1 MPPWL
6 VKLIG
11 SGAVASLLVAVL
23 QWAWAFVAI
32 WIGCVVFTAFA
43 AVAVWLVSKNELY
56 TLILGLA
63 AHVQLFVGMGAFAF
77 VLGRRMMLKADREG
91 IEFDDRGHPDAKP

>member
-1 MPPWL
+1 MAGGGDAMNIPT
-6 VKLIG
+6 IMTSDG
-11 SGAVASLLVAVL
+11 RR
-23 QWAWAFVAI
+23 AWAFVAI

-91 IEFDDRGHPDAKP
+91 IEFDDRGHPNAKP

>member
-1 MPPWL
+1 MNIPTIMTPN
-6 VKLIG
+6 G
-11 SGAVASLLVAVL
+11 RR
-23 QWAWAFVAI
+23 AWAFVAI

-63 AHVQLFVGMGAFAF
+63 AHVQLFVGMGAFSF
-77 VLGRRMMLKADREG
+77 VLGRRMEVETNREG
-91 IEFDDRGHPDAKP
+91 FKYSDKGHPDAKP